1 MLYQLSYFRKK
12 IDPGSASRSRRDG
25 RALLKVYRAVNR
37 IRTCDPVLGRNVLYQ
52 LSYYRLSEICCVTM
66 DIVPFTN
73 EGCLRFF
80 YLFDDYF
87 VQRKHIIQVV
97 LG

>member
-1 MLYQLSYFRKK
+1 
-12 IDPGSASRSRRDG
+12 
-25 RALLKVYRAVNR
+25 
-37 IRTCDPVLGRNVLYQ
+37 
-52 LSYYRLSEICCVTM
+52 M

-80 YLFDDYF
+80 YLFDYF